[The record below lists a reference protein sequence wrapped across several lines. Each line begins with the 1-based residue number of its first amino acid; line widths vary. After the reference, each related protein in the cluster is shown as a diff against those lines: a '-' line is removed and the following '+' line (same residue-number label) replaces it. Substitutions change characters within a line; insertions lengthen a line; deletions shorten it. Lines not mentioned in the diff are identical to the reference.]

1 MKRNIAIIGGGPIG
15 LEAALYAR
23 TLGHDVTVYERGDA
37 AAENVRSWEFVT
49 LFSPWE
55 MNTTPLGW
63 RAIGTRMPAERL
75 CPTAKELR
83 DQYLLRLA
91 ETMRDSIRTGV
102 AVVGV
107 GKPDRADAPF
117 PLRVRDRCGGERIEL
132 ADVVLDCA
140 GTYGNHR
147 WAGRGNVPAPGE
159 REAARAGR
167 ISYTLPDVL
176 GRDRERFQGRHTL
189 VLGAGYSAA
198 TVLQWIEHLHQH
210 VDAETKASWAVRG
223 VEPTLR
229 AIHDDPLPARAS
241 LVAHSIKLADHP
253 PPWLQYLGDCTLE
266 RVDGNHGGAK
276 LGVTLRYRDTDLAL
290 AVDEMV
296 ALVGYAPDESIYER
310 PPDRQHDNPGLFVLG
325 AKSYGT
331 NSNFL
336 LQAGH
341 QQVRDAF
348 RLIHGDPQ
356 LDLHRA

>member
-37 AAENVRSWEFVT
+37 AADNVRAWEFVT

-63 RAIGTRMPAERL
+63 RAIGTRMPAGRI

-91 ETMRDSIRTGV
+91 ETMRDPIRTKVTVV
-102 AVVGV
+102 AI
-107 GKPDRADAPF
+107 GKPDAANGSF
-117 PLRVRDRCGGERIEL
+117 QLRVRDRSGDERVDR
-132 ADVVLDCA
+132 ADVVLDCS

-147 WAGRGNVPAPGE
+147 WAGPAGAPAPGE
-159 REAARAGR
+159 REAAGR
-167 ISYTLPDVL
+167 IFYTLPDVL
-176 GRDRERFQGRHTL
+176 GRDRGRFLGRHTL

-198 TVLQWIEHLHQH
+198 TVLLWIEHLHQH
-210 VDAETKASWAVRG
+210 GDANTKASWAVRG

-229 AIHDDPLPARAS
+229 AIHNDPLPARAS
-241 LVAHSIKLADHP
+241 LVAHSIKLADNP

-266 RVDGNHGGAK
+266 RVDASTGPK

-296 ALVGYAPDESIYER
+296 ALVGYAPDESMYER
-310 PPDRQHDNPGLFVLG
+310 ARATQTGDLFVLG

-336 LQAGH
+336 MQAGH
-341 QQVRDAF
+341 TQVRDAF
-348 RLIHGDPQ
+348 RVINDDPQ
-356 LDLHRA
+356 LDLYRA